1 MNLFRWQF
9 WYCSSRNTETVKM
22 SRYFISLL
30 QYKYSQLSVQSIPT
44 EYPAG
49 RRLFNP
55 ELWSLGRVVVVG
67 YLAWTTPSASAQLKA
82 VTRPRQSP
90 ELRERGWL
98 QRYRCHSVTVSQ
110 CHSVTREQSQ
120 SHKIKLLSG
129 LRPTET
135 LSLSRRS
142 GWKWRIDRS
151 DLRSL
156 IRAKLCS
163 LNVPDKSLNCII

>member
-1 MNLFRWQF
+1 MLAA
-9 WYCSSRNTETVKM
+9 V
-22 SRYFISLL
+22 L
-30 QYKYSQLSVQSIPT
+30 SIPT

-98 QRYRCHSVTVSQ
+98 QRYRCHSVTAE
-110 CHSVTREQSQ
+110 HSPG
-120 SHKIKLLSG
+120 HKIKLIKVDSAP
-129 LRPTET
+129 LR
-135 LSLSRRS
+135 L
-142 GWKWRIDRS
+142 K
-151 DLRSL
+151 
-156 IRAKLCS
+156 A
-163 LNVPDKSLNCII
+163 